1 MILVKNFMIMIGKLF
16 KWIRLKNKFI
26 KQKIYLFKRK
36 IKKTNIE

>member
-16 KWIRLKNKFI
+16 KWIRFKNKFI
-26 KQKIYLFKRK
+26 ERKIYLFKRK